1 MKFSTGVPRAGTV
14 VAATLL
20 LALSIGSPTAGD
32 RSKDPPRIGFPPA
45 TVTLGLLLAGG
56 GP

>member
-1 MKFSTGVPRAGTV
+1 MKSATRVPRAGTV

-20 LALSIGSPTAGD
+20 LALSIGSPAAGD
-32 RSKDPPRIGFPPA
+32 RSGDPPRIGFPPA
-45 TVTLGLLLAGG
+45 TVTLGLLLVGG